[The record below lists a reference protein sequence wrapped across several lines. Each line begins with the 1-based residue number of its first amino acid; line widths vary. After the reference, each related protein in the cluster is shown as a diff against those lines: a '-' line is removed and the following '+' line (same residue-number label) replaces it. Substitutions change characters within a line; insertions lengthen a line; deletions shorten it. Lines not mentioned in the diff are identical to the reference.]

1 MTEYLIWAAATTLF
15 GAICL
20 VVGLVIGAS
29 RRDRHDTYHEP
40 MNWQSDTFGG
50 EQ

>member
-1 MTEYLIWAAATTLF
+1 MTEYLLWAAATAIF

-20 VVGLVIGAS
+20 LAGLVIGAS
-29 RRDRHDTYHEP
+29 RRDGPATYHEP

-50 EQ
+50 EK